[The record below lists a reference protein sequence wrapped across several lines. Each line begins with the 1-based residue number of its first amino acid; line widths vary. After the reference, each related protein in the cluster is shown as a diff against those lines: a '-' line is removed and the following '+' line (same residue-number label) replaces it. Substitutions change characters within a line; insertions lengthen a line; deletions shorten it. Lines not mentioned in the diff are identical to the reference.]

1 MSICS
6 KKSENLTDTED
17 VKNKT
22 LTETLETTTR
32 TTRKTYEV
40 SSIKNANLSIKFE
53 GIKIQKCLIA
63 CKKGINVVVPF
74 QYSEIS

>member
-32 TTRKTYEV
+32 TTRTKT
-40 SSIKNANLSIKFE
+40 IKATE
-53 GIKIQKCLIA
+53 IKISNSHQWLKHR
-63 CKKGINVVVPF
+63 K
-74 QYSEIS
+74 QWR